1 MINYTIYS
9 YWNITELA
17 GVFNAVSALVYS
29 DNYSG
34 ALKFIALV
42 GVLSLSMTVLAGKG
56 KMEEFWQWTLMVA
69 LLNGLLLAPRATVQL
84 VDQTGT
90 NPTVVVANVPIGLA
104 AVAGSVSTIGYW
116 LTTSYETVFA
126 LPNSLNFEVGGMMF
140 GQKVQQEMNN
150 LKPATIAWTNDFN
163 TFYTECLAPDILNNT
178 LTLDQINASNNIW
191 SLLGATNP
199 GLYVTLSTVGT
210 VTCPAAYTDLTTRLT
225 TSEVPASLQNY
236 ATTALPQT
244 SSSALAVT
252 QVGQVMVDSSSY
264 FNGIATSANA
274 AVQQAI
280 VSNSIIDAHC
290 NMLSQTTNTAL
301 ANECM
306 TQSEGFRQT
315 NTAYMAMA
323 NISQSSMPKLHNAI
337 ELIQYAIFPIILIFI
352 IVAGHHGMTVLKTY
366 VMSLMWIQLWPPLY
380 AVVNYMMNVHATY
393 WANATQGNAM
403 AMQMQQWISQ
413 TSVSDQAIAGMLT
426 IAIPGIAA
434 ALVKGGDV
442 GMQAVGN
449 LASPPASVE
458 KMAAQM
464 SMGNHNSGQMNEAP
478 GVTTGGPTQTN
489 VNQDGTKSLT
499 FGDRSKSFD
508 VGAAAINSVAK
519 IESGSS
525 YGSKLETSSAD
536 AVTSSNTNSQQST
549 AAMQSVLGNI
559 QTLAQTSGKGD
570 VAATA
575 DNKTHMATITKANQ
589 TIESSVKSLMDKTGV
604 TQGEA
609 TEIVAAATAGT
620 PGAGLLGSSA
630 SVTLSGKETASRQ
643 KIAEEAN
650 SIVKTNNLATLVADA
665 SNASHALS
673 FTSQRSAGAE
683 AAKQVQAGLTSSQN
697 FQNTAKSD
705 LARSEE
711 LSHKAAIARSLD
723 VGSKEDV
730 TKQVFDRV
738 IDQAAHK
745 GITIGGHTYKNDLT
759 YEKINAEL
767 MGGSQEMRSTLDK
780 AAENMYSEKING
792 MVNGKE
798 PHAEGRA
805 MLTADQVKQDHVDNN
820 SAQPGS
826 SAVDSHHLAAIKTE
840 GAAEKQAGVKVGNS
854 PKNTVGAGVSTAL
867 ADAGKQ
873 TAGTPAVET
882 PAAQNADVA
891 ALTGQVKKAEDVSLP
906 AAVLE
911 NAGHAVMGDS
921 AAYLADKVIPGQAS
935 GTFFNDGA
943 QNFNNSFPG
952 RSDGE
957 KTGIAIV
964 ETVVD
969 VAVMV
974 GSGGLGGKL
983 AEKTAEK
990 GAAALAEDAA
1000 ATAATKVGTDAALDT
1015 AKQGVASGEV
1025 NLVARQ
1031 AEKDAAQSKLDTS
1044 NAGRWP
1050 QSNTAAQQQ
1059 LNQDRQ
1065 ALTTAKSN
1073 VADAERGLVDAKQ
1086 TMEPVQKVATGA
1098 SDAASDSKI
1107 LADKAR
1113 RGVADQ
1119 KISGQVFGAEAGNEV
1134 DQVANN
1140 AINDN
1145 RRNQTNSSV
1154 APAQQAEAPKAEPA
1168 PAHQPN
1174 DLTDSPGKSN
1184 LGNLFG
1190 GGKAYVPPNQRTEK
1204 GEGSKNGDIPPP
1216 RS

>member
-1 MINYTIYS
+1 
-9 YWNITELA
+9 
-17 GVFNAVSALVYS
+17 
-29 DNYSG
+29 
-34 ALKFIALV
+34 
-42 GVLSLSMTVLAGKG
+42 
-56 KMEEFWQWTLMVA
+56 
-69 LLNGLLLAPRATVQL
+69 
-84 VDQTGT
+84 
-90 NPTVVVANVPIGLA
+90 
-104 AVAGSVSTIGYW
+104 
-116 LTTSYETVFA
+116 
-126 LPNSLNFEVGGMMF
+126 
-140 GQKVQQEMNN
+140 MNN

-366 VMSLMWIQLWPPLY
+366 VLSLVWIQLWPPLY

-478 GVTTGGPTQTN
+478 SVTTGGPTQTH

-499 FGDRSKSFD
+499 FGDGSKSFD

-609 TEIVAAATAGT
+609 TEILASATAGT

-650 SIVKTNNLATLVADA
+650 SIVKTNNLSTLVADA

-673 FTSQRSAGAE
+673 FTSQSSAGAE
-683 AAKQVQAGLTSSQN
+683 AAKQVQVGLTSSQN

-805 MLTADQVKQDHVDNN
+805 MLTAEQVKQDHKDNN
-820 SAQPGS
+820 STQPG
-826 SAVDSHHLAAIKTE
+826 AAEVDSHHVAAIKTE
-840 GAAEKQAGVKVGNS
+840 GAAEAKAGVHVGKG
-854 PKNTVGAGVSTAL
+854 PKNNVGTGVTSAIANAGT
-867 ADAGKQ
+867 Q
-873 TAGTPAVET
+873 TAGTPTVAT
-882 PAAQNADVA
+882 PASQHAEGA
-891 ALTGQVKKAEDVSLP
+891 ALTGKVKKEEDVSLP
-906 AAVLE
+906 AAVVE
-911 NAGHAVMGDS
+911 NSVHAVMGDS
-921 AAYLADKVIPGQAS
+921 AAYLANKIIPGEAS
-935 GTFFNDGA
+935 GSFFDKGADDFDKSFAPGTSNKDKNVVAAAETF
-943 QNFNNSFPG
+943 
-952 RSDGE
+952 
-957 KTGIAIV
+957 
-964 ETVVD
+964 VD
-969 VAVMV
+969 VVAMV
-974 GSGGLGGKL
+974 ASGGAGGAV
-983 AEKTAEK
+983 AEKVAIK
-990 GAAALAEDAA
+990 GAEILAVKASEN
-1000 ATAATKVGTDAALDT
+1000 AATKVVADAALDT
-1015 AKQGVASGEV
+1015 AKQGVVGEEA
-1025 NLVARQ
+1025 NLVVRQ
-1031 AEKDAAQSKLDTS
+1031 AEKDASQAKFDTT

-1050 QSNTAAQQQ
+1050 QNDVAAQQQ
-1059 LNQDRQ
+1059 LIQDRQ

-1073 VADAERGLVDAKQ
+1073 VIDAQKGLADANKV
-1086 TMEPVQKVATGA
+1086 MEPVQKVATDG
-1098 SDAASDSKI
+1098 SNAASDSKI

-1113 RGVADQ
+1113 RGVAEQ
-1119 KISGQVFGAEAGNEV
+1119 KISGQVFGAAAGNEV

-1145 RRNQTNSSV
+1145 RRNQTNSSG
-1154 APAQQAEAPKAEPA
+1154 AQQAEAPKAEPA
-1168 PAHQPN
+1168 PAPAAQQAEELQSTTLH
-1174 DLTDSPGKSN
+1174 
-1184 LGNLFG
+1184 GN
-1190 GGKAYVPPNQRTEK
+1190 
-1204 GEGSKNGDIPPP
+1204 
-1216 RS
+1216 